1 MVVKV
6 PEITVYESIPSRVD
20 SQQLDEE
27 ISTYDDN
34 VEIIETDFNSIVQKF
49 NRVLLQIDGSLF
61 YLFNFYLSIFISDN
75 KDDLPRLRV
84 ESNVI
89 EFNETIT
96 ESLKRL
102 QEEFEELER
111 QFKKVGYW
119 DNLPNLLHTLSIF

>member
-111 QFKKVGYW
+111 QFKKVGY
-119 DNLPNLLHTLSIF
+119 